1 MREYNA
7 KEIKVE
13 AEDSGAM
20 KRFIP
25 SKRAQV
31 EYGAYIGPDIHKDTI
46 AVALAEPGRAEPL
59 YEGLR
64 NIAQGSGRCGN
75 NPNGV
80 VS

>member
-13 AEDSGAM
+13 AEDSDAM

-31 EYGAYIGPDIHKDTI
+31 EYGAYIGHTQRHHWNW
-46 AVALAEPGRAEPL
+46 G
-59 YEGLR
+59 
-64 NIAQGSGRCGN
+64 GSAR
-75 NPNGV
+75 
-80 VS
+80 

>member
-46 AVALAEPGRAEPL
+46 AVALVPQGNRMKVFL
-59 YEGLR
+59 Y
-64 NIAQGSGRCGN
+64 
-75 NPNGV
+75 
-80 VS
+80 